1 MSGLKIYVPHDAAA
15 RSVGADATANAIA
28 AEAARRGLE
37 IQLIRNGSRGLLW
50 LEPMVELEVAGRRHA
65 YGPVQPHD
73 AASLLEALQ
82 AAGGRAPEHPL
93 AHGPTEDI
101 PYFARQE
108 RDVRTRRRDRPGV
121 AG

>member
-1 MSGLKIYVPHDAAA
+1 M
-15 RSVGADATANAIA
+15 GADATAHAIA

-65 YGPVQPHD
+65 YGPVQPQD

-82 AAGGRAPEHPL
+82 GAGGEPRSTRSL
-93 AHGPTEDI
+93 T
-101 PYFARQE
+101 ARP
-108 RDVRTRRRDRPGV
+108 RKFPISS
-121 AG
+121 ASSA